1 MRKFLALVAS
11 RLLLIAFAAAAL
23 FGQASVRRVQILGSK
38 DKDNVEIEV
47 EATDRIVP
55 QTQVLTG
62 PDRLVIDIPNAT
74 PGVQLR
80 SQSIERGEVKDV
92 RIGLFQSKP
101 PVTRLVLDL
110 KSAQNYQVFPDGRK
124 IIVKVIGS
132 TPQTVAGNPAG
143 LNRGAPN
150 SGAPNSGALNS
161 AALDPNDPR
170 LPRIVDDPD
179 EPVRP
184 GLVTTNFTAGTEPVH
199 TQPMHTEPVHVD
211 PPAMKPPLE
220 VSFRGGLLAIHS
232 NKATLSEI
240 LTAVQQR
247 TGAQVSGAAGGEQ
260 EQVVV
265 DLGPAPAAEVLSRL
279 LYGSKFNF
287 LILSASSNPDQLDRV
302 ILTPRVDLGS
312 MPQPLP
318 QMQAAEEPPT
328 NDPEPPPP
336 EQPVEP
342 PPVQASNPP
351 QRMPRADAVRQ
362 TPPDVAPPPADDPQ
376 E

>member
-38 DKDNVEIEV
+38 DSVEIEV

-74 PGVQLR
+74 PGGQLR
-80 SQSIERGEVKDV
+80 SQSIDRGEVKDV
-92 RIGLFQSKP
+92 RVGLFRSNP

-143 LNRGAPN
+143 PN
-150 SGAPNSGALNS
+150 SGAPNSGALNP
-161 AALDPNDPR
+161 AAMNPNDPR

-179 EPVRP
+179 EPTRP
-184 GLVTTNFTAGTEPVH
+184 GLVATNYTAVAEPVH
-199 TQPMHTEPVHVD
+199 TEAIHTEPVHVD
-211 PPAMKPPLE
+211 PPAAKLPLE
-220 VSFRGGLLAIHS
+220 VSYRGGLLAIHS

-240 LTAVQQR
+240 LNAVQQR
-247 TGAQVSGAAGGEQ
+247 TGAQVSGAFGGEQ

-318 QMQAAEEPPT
+318 QMQAADEAPT
-328 NDPEPPPP
+328 GDPEPPPP

-342 PPVQASNPP
+342 QPVQASNPP
-351 QRMPRADAVRQ
+351 QRMPRADAVPNRQ
-362 TPPDVAPPPADDPQ
+362 STPDPAPPPADDPQ

>member
-11 RLLLIAFAAAAL
+11 RLLLIAFAAASL
-23 FGQASVRRVQILGSK
+23 CGQASVRRVQILGN
-38 DKDNVEIEV
+38 KDNVEIEV

-74 PGVQLR
+74 PGGQLR
-80 SQSIERGEVKDV
+80 SQSIDRGQVKDV
-92 RIGLFQSKP
+92 RVGLFQSRP

-124 IIVKVIGS
+124 VIVKVTGS
-132 TPQTVAGNPAG
+132 APETAAANPA
-143 LNRGAPN
+143 
-150 SGAPNSGALNS
+150 ALNP
-161 AALDPNDPR
+161 AALNPALNPNDPR

-179 EPVRP
+179 EPTRP
-184 GLVTTNFTAGTEPVH
+184 GLVATNYTASKEPA
-199 TQPMHTEPVHVD
+199 HVD
-211 PPAMKPPLE
+211 PPAAKPPLE

-240 LTAVQQR
+240 LTAVQQQ
-247 TGAQVSGAAGGEQ
+247 TGAQVSGATGGEQ

-265 DLGPAPAAEVLSRL
+265 DLGPAPAAEVLARL

-287 LILSASSNPDQLDRV
+287 LILSASSDPDQLDRV
-302 ILTPRVDLGS
+302 ILTPRADIGS

-318 QMQAAEEPPT
+318 QMQAADEPQMG
-328 NDPEPPPP
+328 DPEPPPP

-342 PPVQASNPP
+342 QPIQASNPP
-351 QRMPRADAVRQ
+351 QRLPRADAVPVRQ
-362 TPPDVAPPPADDPQ
+362 GTADPQPPPADDPQ